1 MPLIYIVE
9 DDANIR
15 EIEQFSLESA
25 GYSTRAFTCAKDFYA
40 ALLEKAPSLC
50 LLDVMLPDEDGLTIV
65 KKLRAGAATKHLPVL
80 RQLPQPMQP
89 ATGLAP
95 IHRNSVSIPSCSRMP
110 ATSFSAV

>member
-50 LLDVMLPDEDGLTIV
+50 LLDVMLPDEDGLSIV
-65 KKLRAGAATKHLPVL
+65 KAARGRSHKAPARADGDGQNGRAGQGERP
-80 RQLPQPMQP
+80 
-89 ATGLAP
+89 
-95 IHRNSVSIPSCSRMP
+95 
-110 ATSFSAV
+110 

>member
-25 GYSTRAFTCAKDFYA
+25 GYSTRVFTCAKDFYA
-40 ALLEKAPSLC
+40 ALLEKAPALC

-65 KKLRAGAATKHLPVL
+65 KKAARGRGHQAPARADGDGQNVRAGQGEGP
-80 RQLPQPMQP
+80 
-89 ATGLAP
+89 
-95 IHRNSVSIPSCSRMP
+95 
-110 ATSFSAV
+110 

>member
-1 MPLIYIVE
+1 MRTTRARPCLLYTSIVE

-65 KKLRAGAATKHLPVL
+65 KKPVSYTHLCAVRAGYA
-80 RQLPQPMQP
+80 
-89 ATGLAP
+89 
-95 IHRNSVSIPSCSRMP
+95 
-110 ATSFSAV
+110 

>member
-25 GYSTRAFTCAKDFYA
+25 GYSTRVFTCAKDFYA
-40 ALLEKAPSLC
+40 ALLEKAPALC

-65 KKLRAGAATKHLPVL
+65 KKLRAARP
-80 RQLPQPMQP
+80 
-89 ATGLAP
+89 
-95 IHRNSVSIPSCSRMP
+95 PSTCP
-110 ATSFSAV
+110 C

>member
-25 GYSTRAFTCAKDFYA
+25 GYSTRVFTCAKDFYA
-40 ALLEKAPSLC
+40 ALLEKAPALC

-80 RQLPQPMQP
+80 MVTAKSSELDKV
-89 ATGLAP
+89 TGVAGG
-95 IHRNSVSIPSCSRMP
+95 
-110 ATSFSAV
+110 ADD